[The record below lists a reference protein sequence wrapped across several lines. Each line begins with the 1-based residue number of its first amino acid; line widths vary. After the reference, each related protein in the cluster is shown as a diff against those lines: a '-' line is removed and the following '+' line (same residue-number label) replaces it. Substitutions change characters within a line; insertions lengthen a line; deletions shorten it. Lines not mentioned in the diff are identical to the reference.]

1 MLKDNSEIQNHQMNC
16 GFRKV
21 AKRLLG
27 DKRGMELAMTV
38 VVLIIIS
45 IIIFIG
51 GLALVWKFFA
61 GAEEIKS
68 QIDRSTQQQIET
80 LLLQGNEIVAIPI
93 NTKTVRTG
101 TDTTFGLGIRNVGRD
116 TQDYFVRID
125 LAGIYDQKGKYYPEI
140 DAQTIEQET
149 EQLWLGGFQ
158 EHGPIS
164 VAKHEFKIVPLYVR
178 VNNAIAEGVSTPKG
192 ANVVFNVCVYADVYT
207 GQECVL
213 GDPSIYDKVHQITIK
228 SS

>member
-1 MLKDNSEIQNHQMNC
+1 MLK
-16 GFRKV
+16 GK
-21 AKRLLG
+21 K
-27 DKRGMELAMTV
+27 GMELAMTV

-68 QIDRSTQQQIET
+68 QIDRSTQQQIEA
-80 LLLQGNEIVAIPI
+80 LLVQGNEIVTIPI
-93 NTKTVRTG
+93 NAKTVRTG
-101 TDTTFGLGIRNVGRD
+101 TDTTFGLGIRNVGKD
-116 TQDYFVRID
+116 TQDYFVRLD
-125 LAGIYDQKGKYYPEI
+125 FSGIYDSRGQIHEVAYDEFY
-140 DAQTIEQET
+140 IEQR
-149 EQLWLGGFQ
+149 WLGGFR

-164 VAKHEFKIVPLYVR
+164 ITKHEFKILPVYVKAGNS
-178 VNNAIAEGVSTPKG
+178 VSEGVPTPKG
-192 ANVVFNVCVYADVYT
+192 ANVVFNVCVYADSYD

-213 GDPSIYDKVHQITIK
+213 GDPSIYDKVHQITVK